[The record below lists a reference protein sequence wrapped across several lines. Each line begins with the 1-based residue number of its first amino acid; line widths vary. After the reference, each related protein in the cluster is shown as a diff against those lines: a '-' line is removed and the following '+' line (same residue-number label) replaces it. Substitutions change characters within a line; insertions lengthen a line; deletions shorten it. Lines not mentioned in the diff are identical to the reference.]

1 MGFSSESQL
10 VRQGRRLIRQVL
22 AAVGDSATRARYEVT
37 APGSVPDLVLF
48 SRKGRSVQYVVS
60 IEFKLSN
67 WRRAIGQA
75 FRHRNFGNEA
85 YVVLDEASIAPAVAN
100 VDEFKRTNIG
110 LLSISSS
117 GELKAWFLPEP
128 RLPFSAEFSV
138 SFSKAL
144 LTRSHIAPAE
154 LPYVRS
160 LRGGVAMAP
169 LRSHLENSADQASA
183 V

>member
-1 MGFSSESQL
+1 MGFASELQL
-10 VRQGRRLIRQVL
+10 ARQGRRLIRKVL
-22 AAVGDSATRARYEVT
+22 AAVGDSAIRARYEVT

-48 SRKGRSVQYVVS
+48 SRRGRSLQYVVS

-67 WRRAIGQA
+67 WRKAISQA

-85 YVVLDEASIAPAVAN
+85 YVVLDEAAITPAIAH
-100 VDEFKRTNIG
+100 VDEFRRANVG

-128 RLPFSAEFSV
+128 RLPFSTEFSV

-144 LTRSHIAPAE
+144 LTRRHIRPTE

-169 LRSHLENSADQASA
+169 LRSRLEITAPQTSA